1 MNANPLSQYFR
12 QPAIYIRLPSGGKFY
27 PMGALEPTAN
37 NEYPVLPM
45 TTLDEI
51 TYRTPDALFNGSAL
65 VSVIESCVPNI
76 KDAWH
81 MPSMDIDSVL
91 IAIRIATYGHELDIS
106 GDCPNCGESN
116 TYGLD
121 LRTVMDRMGSPN
133 YASSLTISDLEIYF
147 RPMSYQQMNQNSMVQ
162 FEEQKTLQILQDSDG
177 NDQEKLA
184 KLGEVLKKVTAIST
198 QALAQNIAMVR
209 TPQAQV
215 IEQEHISEWLSNCDR
230 SMFSRIRDY
239 IISNKEKG
247 EIPDL
252 NVKCNS
258 CSHEYKQPFT
268 LDMSNFFGAAS

>member
-1 MNANPLSQYFR
+1 
-12 QPAIYIRLPSGGKFY
+12 
-27 PMGALEPTAN
+27 MGALEPTAN

>member
-12 QPAIYIRLPSGGKFY
+12 QPAIYIRLPSSGKFY

-65 VSVIESCVPNI
+65 ASVIESCVPNI

-106 GDCPNCGESN
+106 GDCPNCGENN

-147 RPMSYQQMNQNSMVQ
+147 RPMSYQQMNQNSMIQ
-162 FEEQKTLQILQDSDG
+162 FEEQKTLQILQDSEG

-258 CSHEYKQPFT
+258 CNHEYKQPFT

>member
-1 MNANPLSQYFR
+1 
-12 QPAIYIRLPSGGKFY
+12 
-27 PMGALEPTAN
+27 
-37 NEYPVLPM
+37 
-45 TTLDEI
+45 
-51 TYRTPDALFNGSAL
+51 
-65 VSVIESCVPNI
+65 
-76 KDAWH
+76 
-81 MPSMDIDSVL
+81 
-91 IAIRIATYGHELDIS
+91 
-106 GDCPNCGESN
+106 
-116 TYGLD
+116 
-121 LRTVMDRMGSPN
+121 
-133 YASSLTISDLEIYF
+133 
-147 RPMSYQQMNQNSMVQ
+147 MSYQQMNQNSMVQ